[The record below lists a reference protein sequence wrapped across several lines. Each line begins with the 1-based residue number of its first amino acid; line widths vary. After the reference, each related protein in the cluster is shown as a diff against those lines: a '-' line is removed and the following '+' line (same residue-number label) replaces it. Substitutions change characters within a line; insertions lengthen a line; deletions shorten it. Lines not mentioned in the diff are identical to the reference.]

1 LTQRAAPACNCRLE
15 LEGEPVDIILAPD
28 VYVNAS
34 VAPGTAPDRVVQR
47 VLGQHKGESKAS
59 DWVLSRV
66 EGILHAIPEFRHEA
80 VRRQME
86 LIRSFVQVVPG
97 VTSFDPNAWEQAM
110 VATARAAGVQRVVT
124 DHPDL
129 LQKETSQGIE
139 FISTEAW
146 LLEATTPPPLPV

>member
-1 LTQRAAPACNCRLE
+1 
-15 LEGEPVDIILAPD
+15 VDIILAPD

-34 VAPGTAPDRVVQR
+34 VAPGTAPDLVVQR
-47 VLGQHKGESKAS
+47 VLGLHKGESKAS

-66 EGILHAIPEFRHEA
+66 EGILQAIPEFRHEA

-86 LIRSFVQVVPG
+86 LIRSFVQIVPG
-97 VTSFDPNAWEQAM
+97 VNGYEPHAWEQAM
-110 VATARAAGVQRVVT
+110 VATAHAAGVQRVVT

-139 FISTEAW
+139 FISSETW
-146 LLEATTPPPLPV
+146 LLEATMPPPMPA